1 LIACVRYKD
10 VEEILRKEG
19 FSFVGSAEEHFLFVN
34 RNRPDTKPQF
44 CTLHRPN
51 PMETIAETSVIESFE
66 AADISIPKWDVVWSD

>member
-19 FSFVGSAEEHFLFVN
+19 FLFVGGAEGHFLFGN
-34 RNRPDTKPQF
+34 RHRPGTKPQF

-51 PMETIAETSVIESFE
+51 PRDTIAEISVIESFE
-66 AADISIPKWDVVWSD
+66 AAEISIPKWDVVWSD